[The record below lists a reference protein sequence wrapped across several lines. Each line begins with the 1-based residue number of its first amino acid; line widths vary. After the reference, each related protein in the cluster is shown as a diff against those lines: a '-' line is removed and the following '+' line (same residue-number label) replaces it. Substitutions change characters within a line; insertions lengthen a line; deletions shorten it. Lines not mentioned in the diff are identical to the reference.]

1 MFGYDTL
8 ENYFETNFS
17 LMQHH
22 QYRLAELEDML
33 PWERNIYTMLVSQFV
48 RKENE
53 RITKENQE
61 YQSKMAAAKSR
72 SKMRH

>member
-22 QYRLAELEDML
+22 QYSLAELEDML

>member
-22 QYRLAELEDML
+22 QYRLGDLEEML

-53 RITKENQE
+53 RITKENHD

-72 SKMRH
+72 SKVR